1 MMPAFTRAGYEQ
13 YLYALPET
21 TPEIQASSLRLF
33 TIGRNVG
40 ICKGSLWFVNGIE
53 LRVQEVIDLIDG
65 EILDYSYTAFS
76 GLTHLGAPPSWRQRA
91 GRPHSQGRLRKSYF
105 FNHERIR
112 WYDPQPHPENE
123 DLRITYPHHRHEP
136 PDIKHNRRPAP
147 GISFQAPNLPTLIQD
162 CIELGKSLT
171 ATAEL

>member
-1 MMPAFTRAGYEQ
+1 MMPAFARAGYEQ
-13 YLYALPET
+13 YLYALRET

-40 ICKGSLWFVNGIE
+40 ICKGSLWFINGIE
-53 LRVQEVIDLIDG
+53 LRLQEVIDLIDG
-65 EILDYSYTAFS
+65 EILDYSYT
-76 GLTHLGAPPSWRQRA
+76 L
-91 GRPHSQGRLRKSYF
+91 F
-105 FNHERIR
+105 FNGERIR

-123 DLRITYPHHRHEP
+123 GLRVTYPHHRHEP

-171 ATAEL
+171 TTTES